1 MLKQCFAPCRYYV
14 LCNVVFCLFVCF
26 ACLLVC
32 LLGGWLVVLL
42 FVCLLLLFCFVFF
55 LGGEGLL
62 FCFVFRLAEFSLR

>member
-1 MLKQCFAPCRYYV
+1 MLKQRFAPCRYYV

-42 FVCLLLLFCFVFF
+42 FVCLFVCLFFW
-55 LGGEGLL
+55 GEGLL
-62 FCFVFRLAEFSLR
+62 FCFVFRLAVFSLR